1 MAAPLWQPGEAQ
13 QNSRLAR
20 FWEQARHHS
29 GQPLDDYNALHAWS
43 VEQPEAFWQQVS
55 DFCGLV
61 GEPGNT
67 VITRSD
73 RFQDTRWFTQ
83 ATLNFA

>member
-43 VEQPEAFWQQVS
+43 VEQPEAFWQQVW

-67 VITRSD
+67 PA
-73 RFQDTRWFTQ
+73 
-83 ATLNFA
+83 ATVSRTPAGFRKQR